1 MQTQCG
7 RPQAAHAVYYSYD
20 HTSPALPYPAV
31 PLVWVAHLVLR
42 GMPILK
48 HCSWI
53 SAMQARG
60 LEVVAGGAMSV
71 FIIIKHKC
79 CVIKQ

>member
-1 MQTQCG
+1 MW
-7 RPQAAHAVYYSYD
+7 
-20 HTSPALPYPAV
+20 L
-31 PLVWVAHLVLR
+31 WMAHLVLR

-60 LEVVAGGAMSV
+60 LEVVEGGAMSV
-71 FIIIKHKC
+71 VVLAIDVTHLSSKKVTVSILQPRYKMI
-79 CVIKQ
+79 